1 MTGIEECKK
10 KLERER
16 GRDLTDQNSGLEWQK
31 KIERVKKS
39 LFTCEDEIDS
49 HSLTHTYARAITHKW
64 VRGGGG
70 KEREKGIFL
79 LISAAG
85 AASACDS

>member
-1 MTGIEECKK
+1 MQKK
-10 KLERER
+10 AGERER

-49 HSLTHTYARAITHKW
+49 HSLTHMFAQSRTN
-64 VRGGGG
+64 G
-70 KEREKGIFL
+70 
-79 LISAAG
+79 
-85 AASACDS
+85 